1 MAPSELMAKR
11 VSAMAVKP
19 EMENLLDQ
27 FMYDKDTPIDIEE
40 IEIKED
46 SWVVNNKLKDSI

>member
-1 MAPSELMAKR
+1 VAPSELMAKR